1 MVLSCKWL
9 FSAYNTIERVISDSK
24 NLHMIYCYSVS
35 DIHVCLMHCTV
46 VMAFYHYLGGYVIW
60 FCIMLFCFS
69 INFFPSKQVLF
80 SYQKDPSCSTASD
93 IQIKWAISIRPI
105 LRIQWPRVKLEPG
118 ASQFPTS
125 RHRSRCSLKTQ
136 CEQLNGYYGF
146 DEKDR
151 VNNQMEIML
160 YFVSID

>member
-1 MVLSCKWL
+1 
-9 FSAYNTIERVISDSK
+9 
-24 NLHMIYCYSVS
+24 MIYCYSVS

-69 INFFPSKQVLF
+69 IKIFHRNR
-80 SYQKDPSCSTASD
+80 SYFLTKKIHHVPRLV
-93 IQIKWAISIRPI
+93 IQIKWTISIRPI
-105 LRIQWPRVKLEPG
+105 LRIQWPRAKLEPG
-118 ASQFPTS
+118 TSQFPTS

-136 CEQLNGYYGF
+136 CEQLNGNYGF
-146 DEKDR
+146 NEKDR